1 MATWT
6 LGEALESALASIL
19 NEVGDGDVG
28 ASPDAVKLAKSL
40 GKEAGTDK
48 APASQEVVS
57 TRRGKLKTAS
67 VTTQPGKAPAS
78 RANGT
83 GSPVHSPA
91 QPQRRTGRPLPFLIV
106 DNGDR
111 PERREEQLS
120 GRSIARAGGRGG
132 NPASNWVVVVG
143 GRHAALR

>member
-19 NEVGDGDVG
+19 NEVGEGDGCNR
-28 ASPDAVKLAKSL
+28 PDACKLPKGTGTEAPAKS
-40 GKEAGTDK
+40 
-48 APASQEVVS
+48 SQEVVS

-91 QPQRRTGRPLPFLIV
+91 QPQRRTGRPLPFRVI
-106 DNGDR
+106 
-111 PERREEQLS
+111 E
-120 GRSIARAGGRGG
+120 GGRPAQGG
-132 NPASNWVVVVG
+132 GVKPGGLRTDPVEVRAREWKVVEG

>member
-1 MATWT
+1 MAMRT

-19 NEVGDGDVG
+19 NEVGEGDVG
-28 ASPDAVKLAKSL
+28 ASPDAVKVAKSR

-48 APASQEVVS
+48 APASQEIVS

-111 PERREEQLS
+111 PAQGGGVKPGGLRTDPGMVRAREFLKL
-120 GRSIARAGGRGG
+120 
-132 NPASNWVVVVG
+132 V
-143 GRHAALR
+143 HAALL

>member
-1 MATWT
+1 MAFER
-6 LGEALESALASIL
+6 LDSVIAKVVDRVV
-19 NEVGDGDVG
+19 NEVGEDGVG
-28 ASPDAVKLAKSL
+28 APSDAVKEAKSR
-40 GKEAGTDK
+40 GKEAGTVK
-48 APASQEVVS
+48 APASREIVHPQQQPE
-57 TRRGKLKTAS
+57 RTAPRA
-67 VTTQPGKAPAS
+67 TQPGKAPAS

-132 NPASNWVVVVG
+132 TPRAIGKW
-143 GRHAALR
+143 